1 MSPQELVE
9 AAALLLSERVSPT
22 LGVWSRAVALLARQ
36 SIEQSLNLLW
46 RARAP
51 GLEAC
56 STHAQLLC
64 LPLYLR
70 DVELAQ
76 SSSYAWMA
84 LTRVCHHHPYELLP
98 NNGELTALIDIARR
112 LAAKT
117 SNVTVDAIDR
127 EVVTRQD
134 AVGRRHRGL
143 QSK

>member
-1 MSPQELVE
+1 MSALELVE
-9 AAALLLSERVSPT
+9 AAALLLSERANST

-36 SIEQSLNLLW
+36 SIEQSMNVLW

-64 LPLYLR
+64 LPHYLR
-70 DVELAQ
+70 DVELAE

-98 NNGELTALIDIARR
+98 NNGELNALIDIAQQ
-112 LAAKT
+112 LAEKT
-117 SNVTVDAIDR
+117 RDLTTAAVDR
-127 EVVTRQD
+127 ES
-134 AVGRRHRGL
+134 G
-143 QSK
+143 

>member
-1 MSPQELVE
+1 MTSQELVD
-9 AAALLLSERVSPT
+9 AATLLLGKSARPT

-36 SIEQSLNLLW
+36 SIEQSLNVLW

-64 LPLYLR
+64 LPFYLR
-70 DVELAQ
+70 DMDLAQ

-98 NNGELTALIDIARR
+98 NNGELTALVDIARQ

-117 SNVTVDAIDR
+117 RDVTLETVSR
-127 EVVTRQD
+127 KLV
-134 AVGRRHRGL
+134 
-143 QSK
+143 